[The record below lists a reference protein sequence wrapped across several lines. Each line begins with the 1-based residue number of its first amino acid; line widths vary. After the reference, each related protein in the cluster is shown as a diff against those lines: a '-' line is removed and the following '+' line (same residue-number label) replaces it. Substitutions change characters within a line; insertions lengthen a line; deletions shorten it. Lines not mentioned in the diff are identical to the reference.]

1 MFSTFIG
8 EEIETK
14 TCLFKQ
20 SVDEPE
26 FKQSVE
32 KPEFQPLSDVR
43 PLTLCYA
50 SNQAF
55 SPGYLTDRLNM
66 SCPIPNAIS

>member
-1 MFSTFIG
+1 MFSTFMG
-8 EEIETK
+8 EEIESK

-20 SVDEPE
+20 SVEEPE

-32 KPEFQPLSDVR
+32 EPELQLLSEVR

-50 SNQAF
+50 SNQTF
-55 SPGYLTDRLNM
+55 SPGYLTD
-66 SCPIPNAIS
+66 

>member
-26 FKQSVE
+26 F
-32 KPEFQPLSDVR
+32 QPLSDVR

-50 SNQAF
+50 SNQTF